1 MEATAR
7 DNLRDFCVARGLPIE
22 EWMDMRTGA
31 HITPPTP
38 PTPAAR
44 HAAYR

>member
-7 DNLRDFCVARGLPIE
+7 DNLRDFCVARGLPTE

-44 HAAYR
+44 DAAYR